1 MNIYDKGLLLVLS
14 GPSGAGKGTVVAK
27 ILEKNNNVKLS
38 VSATTR
44 APREKEIDGV
54 HYFFI
59 TKDEFLKKINSGEM
73 LEYAEY
79 SKNFYGTPKKA
90 VVDNLENG
98 VNVILEIEVVGAA
111 QIKKSYPDAV
121 HVLILPPDFKT
132 LESRLRGRNTNTEED
147 IQRRLAQAK
156 NEIQNFNS
164 YDYVV
169 INEDGQVDRVADQIL
184 SIMECERHKTFR
196 NQNMPSDF
204 FA

>member
-14 GPSGAGKGTVVAK
+14 GPSGTGKGTVVAK

-59 TKDEFLKKINSGEM
+59 TKDEFLKKIGSGEM

-79 SKNFYGTPKKA
+79 SKNFYGTPQKA